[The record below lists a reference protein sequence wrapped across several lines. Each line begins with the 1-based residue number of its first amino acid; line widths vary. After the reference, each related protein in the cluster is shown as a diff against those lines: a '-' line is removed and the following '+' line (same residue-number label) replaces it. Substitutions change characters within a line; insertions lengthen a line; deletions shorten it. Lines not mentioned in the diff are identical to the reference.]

1 MFQKLIS
8 LICCAAAVCL
18 LLVGCAKEPDQPS
31 ACPIKD
37 GVYSAVFKTDSSM
50 FHVNEAKNDR
60 GVLTVKDGKMTIHI
74 VMPSKSILNLFP
86 GLAADAAKEGA
97 KLLEPGEESVTY
109 SDGFTETVYTFDI
122 PVPVL
127 DEEFDC
133 ALIGKK
139 GTWYDHK
146 VTVSDLRAIAPAIT
160 GSASMEVAMS
170 GGSGRASI
178 QSPARIV
185 KDSDGRLWAVI
196 VWSSKNYEYMLVDGI
211 QYDPIQEQD
220 ENSTFLIPIEK
231 DVDIP
236 VSALTV
242 AMSEPH
248 LVDYTLH
255 FDGSSFKEA

>member
-8 LICCAAAVCL
+8 LVCCAAAICL

-31 ACPIKD
+31 ACPVKD
-37 GVYSAVFKTDSSM
+37 GVYSAVFKSDSSM

-86 GLAADAAKEGA
+86 GLAADAAKDGA
-97 KLLEPGEESVTY
+97 QLLKPSEESVTY
-109 SDGFTETVYTFDI
+109 SDGFTETVYAFDI

-146 VTVSDLRAIAPAIT
+146 VTVSDLRRVAPPIA
-160 GSASMEVAMS
+160 GSASMEVTLS

-185 KDSDGRLWAVI
+185 EDSDGTLWAVI
-196 VWSSKNYEYMLVDGI
+196 IWSSKNYEYMLVDDI
-211 QYDPIQEQD
+211 QYDPIQEPSD
-220 ENSTFLIPIEK
+220 NSTFLIPISK
-231 DVDIP
+231 DADIQI
-236 VSALTV
+236 SALTV

-248 LVDYTLH
+248 LVEYTLH
-255 FDGSSFKEA
+255 FDGNSLKEA